1 MSFIFLWHLIRSFR
15 ILGFGVSLAIKGE
28 YANNK
33 TTFGVGLGLAI
44 SGLLAVIAA
53 ALGFGAAVSMINKRW
68 VSCPF
73 YLCLID
79 LRRTSACS

>member
-1 MSFIFLWHLIRSFR
+1 MLSASYS

-28 YANNK
+28 YAHKK
-33 TTFGVGLGLAI
+33 TEFGVGLGLAI

-68 VSCPF
+68 VSSGKS
-73 YLCLID
+73 YYRIRSTHD
-79 LRRTSACS
+79 RSED